1 MKNEEFPAFLTTKRA
16 LERLGREKREKR
28 AKNEKNGLKNGEK
41 WPKIAKIG
49 RRRLEKREK
58 WGEIDEN
65 GIMAGVNNELR
76 EFREWGSGGKGAG

>member
-41 WPKIAKIG
+41 WPIIAKIG
-49 RRRLEKREK
+49 LRRLEKREK
-58 WGEIDEN
+58 WGKSTKT
-65 GIMAGVNNELR
+65 
-76 EFREWGSGGKGAG
+76 GSWPE